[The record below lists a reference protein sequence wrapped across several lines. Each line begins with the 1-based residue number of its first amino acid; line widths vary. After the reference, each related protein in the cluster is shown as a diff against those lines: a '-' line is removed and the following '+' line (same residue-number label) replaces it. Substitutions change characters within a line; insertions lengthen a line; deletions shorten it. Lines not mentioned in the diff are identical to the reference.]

1 MPKKKKKTA
10 HSFENETPILIKQAI
25 NLQYNKPI
33 PKPGGKAGLSIGVRC
48 LIDVRSI
55 PFTGQ
60 RQHSRSTSGV
70 SQALQT
76 HDVKSRTFLAP

>member
-48 LIDVRSI
+48 LIDV
-55 PFTGQ
+55 
-60 RQHSRSTSGV
+60 
-70 SQALQT
+70 
-76 HDVKSRTFLAP
+76 